1 MTRPLLSLVV
11 PAFQARSTLGDC
23 LDSLLAVGEGTEILV
38 VDDGSE
44 DDTAALAEA
53 QLASRPGSRVLRTP
67 NRGPGAARNLGL
79 REARGRHV
87 LFVDSDDL
95 VLPEALQ
102 GALRLLDRDGTDL
115 LAADYLQTF
124 GGTGRTER
132 VRRGFPPGLNGP
144 EGAERLRRCLLFR
157 HFKPLVWA
165 HIFRRDRLL
174 EEGVFFLEGR
184 FFEDEEWM
192 PRAILA
198 ARTLQAFPEPWY
210 LYRRRGGSI
219 SAATSLRKVEDKV
232 FVAREMGRRG
242 DGVTPPWKDFFRYAE
257 QRILKSARR
266 DLATLPR
273 EEEGREVLEGEIAR
287 AWTPG
292 RYWWGKAVQAVRARF
307 I

>member
-44 DDTAALAEA
+44 DDTAVLAEA
-53 QLASRPGSRVLRTP
+53 RLASRPGSRVLRTP

-165 HIFRRDRLL
+165 HIFRRDRFK
-174 EEGVFFLEGR
+174 GFSGH
-184 FFEDEEWM
+184 
-192 PRAILA
+192 I
-198 ARTLQAFPEPWY
+198 
-210 LYRRRGGSI
+210 
-219 SAATSLRKVEDKV
+219 
-232 FVAREMGRRG
+232 
-242 DGVTPPWKDFFRYAE
+242 RYQCGYSE
-257 QRILKSARR
+257 QRFSSWHDGPRS
-266 DLATLPR
+266 DLVTRFPR
-273 EEEGREVLEGEIAR
+273 HLT
-287 AWTPG
+287 WPPG
-292 RYWWGKAVQAVRARF
+292 
-307 I
+307 